1 MYSCCCIGLLAPNPP
16 PAPGPHPPPGSYS
29 STTGEPALPG
39 GRVEGHHGEEEHDD
53 PGEEEEGQEEHNLGK
68 QLVVYGQ

>member
-1 MYSCCCIGLLAPNPP
+1 
-16 PAPGPHPPPGSYS
+16 PPPGSYS

-53 PGEEEEGQEEHNLGK
+53 PSEEEEGQEEHNLGK